1 MDSRILIF
9 IVAFI
14 AISIEND
21 GDGKYTLQV
30 LLNRIWYTI
39 ISTLQ

>member
-21 GDGKYTLQV
+21 DDGKYTLQV
-30 LLNRIWYTI
+30 VLN
-39 ISTLQ
+39 SV